1 LLVAVETDED
11 VNFCL
16 ESLKV
21 RMVSLVKACLD
32 FVIRFGELVGSNKA
46 LGVSPK
52 VEAVQLKDLVRGVS
66 VFERLYVFVDEF

>member
-1 LLVAVETDED
+1 
-11 VNFCL
+11 
-16 ESLKV
+16 
-21 RMVSLVKACLD
+21 MVSLVKACLD